1 MILEDTKSA
10 ALKNNYGGKSGIFK
24 AAVDIYMHDV
34 IAKTKAED
42 KAQLKCYAGSAGAV
56 IYDNGALSSC
66 ENKADVLN
74 LRDYDWDFQAAWK
87 TSQMQERR
95 KEVANGCHCTHES
108 NCFYPSLP
116 LNPGHLIKIKR
127 LEGQMKKAAKSAGF
141 ATARAVALK
150 A

>member
-1 MILEDTKSA
+1 MH
-10 ALKNNYGGKSGIFK
+10 AL
-24 AAVDIYMHDV
+24 
-34 IAKTKAED
+34 IAKSKEED

-66 ENKADVLN
+66 ENKSYVLN
-74 LRDYDWDFQAAWK
+74 LRDYNWDFQAAWK
-87 TSQMQERR
+87 TDMMADRR
-95 KEVANGCHCTHES
+95 KEAGAGCFCTHES

-127 LEGQMKKAAKSAGF
+127 LEGQMKKAAKNAGLN
-141 ATARAVALK
+141 RPQPQELAVK